1 MKTIYV
7 GNIPFSSTKQDIE
20 QLFEKHGE
28 VHSVKF
34 INDRI
39 SGKFRGFGFVE
50 MDEDA
55 ADKAIDSLDGFELEG
70 RNLKINEAKGRKPL
84 RHNDR
89 GGGGGGGGGG
99 YNRNQRSYNSNNRRS
114 YGDRRY

>member
-20 QLFEKHGE
+20 ELFEKHGE

-50 MDEDA
+50 MDDDA
-55 ADKAIDSLDGFELEG
+55 ADKAIESLDGYELDG
-70 RNLKINEAKGRKPL
+70 RNLKINEAKGRKPP
-84 RHNDR
+84 RQDHR
-89 GGGGGGGGGG
+89 GGGGGGG
-99 YNRNQRSYNSNNRRS
+99 Y
-114 YGDRRY
+114 

>member
-7 GNIPFSSTKQDIE
+7 GNIPFSSTKQDVE
-20 QLFEKHGE
+20 ELFEKHGQ

-34 INDRI
+34 ITDRI

-55 ADKAIDSLDGFELEG
+55 ADKAIEELDGYSLGG
-70 RNLKINEAKGRKPL
+70 RNLKINEAKGRKP
-84 RHNDR
+84 RPNNDR
-89 GGGGGGGGGG
+89 GGGGGFN
-99 YNRNQRSYNSNNRRS
+99 NRRGSYNSNNRRS
-114 YGDRRY
+114 SMDRRY

>member
-7 GNIPFSSTKQDIE
+7 GNIPFSSNKQEIE
-20 QLFEKHGE
+20 ELFEKHGQ

-34 INDRI
+34 ITDRI

-55 ADKAIDSLDGFELEG
+55 ADKAIEQLDGYSLDG
-70 RNLKINEAKGRKPL
+70 RNLKINEAKGRKP
-84 RHNDR
+84 RPNNDR
-89 GGGGGGGGGG
+89 GGGGGG
-99 YNRNQRSYNSNNRRS
+99 YNNRNQRSYNSNNRRS
-114 YGDRRY
+114 MMDRRY

>member
-7 GNIPFSSTKQDIE
+7 GNIPFSCNKQEIE
-20 QLFEKHGE
+20 ELFEKHGQ
-28 VHSVKF
+28 VYSVKF

-55 ADKAIDSLDGFELEG
+55 ADQAIEKLDGFELGG
-70 RNLKINEAKGRKPL
+70 RNLKINEAKGRKP
-84 RHNDR
+84 RPNNDR
-89 GGGGGGGGGG
+89 GGGGG
-99 YNRNQRSYNSNNRRS
+99 YNRNQRSYNSNNNRRS
-114 YGDRRY
+114 LMDRRY

>member
-7 GNIPFSSTKQDIE
+7 GNIPFSSTKQDVE
-20 QLFEKHGE
+20 QLFEKHGS

-50 MDEDA
+50 MDDDD
-55 ADKAIDSLDGFELEG
+55 ADKAIESLDGYEMDG
-70 RNLKINEAKGRKPL
+70 RNLKINEAKGRKPP
-84 RHNDR
+84 RQDR
-89 GGGGGGGGGG
+89 GDGGGGGGG

-114 YGDRRY
+114 SYGDRRY